1 MSNRLSNLLNRF
13 LPSFSEENTQ
23 NLDQEIS
30 NLIREFST
38 PTPIR
43 RPTPTTFPTIP
54 NIRNR
59 NITVKGNVVEQSGQ
73 YFGYIYINDGQ
84 SQPRVKSI
92 PPTTNLSTLNATM
105 QSVVNDNLIQSILK
119 E

>member
-1 MSNRLSNLLNRF
+1 MMFETNDITAMKSVMNNKGGKTCYGDPNDPDTYDVPGNAYYDINSGDF
-13 LPSFSEENTQ
+13 
-23 NLDQEIS
+23 
-30 NLIREFST
+30 
-38 PTPIR
+38 
-43 RPTPTTFPTIP
+43 P

-59 NITVKGNVVEQSGQ
+59 NVTVKGNVVEQSGQ

-105 QSVVNDNLIQSILK
+105 QSVVNDNLIQSILN